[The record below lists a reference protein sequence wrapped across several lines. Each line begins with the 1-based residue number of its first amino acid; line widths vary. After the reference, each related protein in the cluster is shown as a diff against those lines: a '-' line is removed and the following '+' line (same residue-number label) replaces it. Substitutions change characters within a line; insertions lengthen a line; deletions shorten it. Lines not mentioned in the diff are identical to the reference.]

1 MKRIKIKNQ
10 NYVKITEL
18 KSGQKMETTEKT
30 VPKMDRKF
38 LMGILLGLA
47 IAAAGIY
54 AWEAR
59 SHIADME
66 GAFFLTVAILYVPV
80 TFWAIRKN
88 SNIAFAILL
97 VGTIAIIT
105 IYGISR
111 SELAYLV
118 GRDEPGGFGSLG
130 IIIKAYQGGII
141 IISAWAILQN
151 MKTSKEVRAPN
162 TRQT

>member
-1 MKRIKIKNQ
+1 
-10 NYVKITEL
+10 
-18 KSGQKMETTEKT
+18 MESSRKPESR
-30 VPKMDRKF
+30 MDRKF
-38 LMGILLGLA
+38 LMGMLLGLA
-47 IAAAGIY
+47 IAAAAIY

-59 SHIADME
+59 SHIADIE
-66 GAFFLTVAILYVPV
+66 GVFFLTVAVLYVPV

-88 SNIAFAILL
+88 SSLAFAILL

-111 SELAYLV
+111 SEFANLV

-130 IIIKAYQGGII
+130 IIIKPYQAGII
-141 IISAWAILQN
+141 VISAWAILQN
-151 MKTSKEVRAPN
+151 MKTRKEVRTPS